1 MKCIIIGAGKV
12 GFSIAQL
19 LSSEDHDV
27 TIIENNEARQKV
39 ISDVLDVEVVNG
51 SGASWSVLESAG
63 VKRANMV
70 VAVTE
75 SDELNMIACLLAKQY
90 GVKTTV
96 ARVRNTDYVTTPH
109 FSPEALLGIDLIINP
124 EQVTAME
131 IAKIVRNPEALNV
144 DFYAEGKVQLVE
156 LPIEAD
162 SPVTGQK
169 IRELPNDV
177 PFNIVAVEAVNR
189 QHDMQIPG
197 GDYVIQAG
205 DHIYLLGR
213 TSDIPRIEKALH
225 IYHRKIEHLT
235 ILGGGRTGYHLA
247 HLLEKQKVP
256 INIKII
262 EKDPKKAQE
271 VSENLNHTLVINGDG
286 SDMDLLEEE
295 NIRQSD
301 MLVAVTDDDKINLL
315 SSLMGKNMGIPKTI
329 VKIKRLDVL
338 PIIEKLD
345 IDIVFNPRVLT
356 AGVILKYI
364 RRGDIISVTVLGEE
378 RAEMIELYVQVDSI
392 AVNKKLKDIRFPGG
406 SIIGAI
412 VRGNEV
418 IIPGGDSE
426 IHAADRLLVFA
437 LPRSIHKVEKLF
449 VSGGKK
455 K

>member
-27 TIIENNEARQKV
+27 TVIENNEDRQQV
-39 ISDVLDVEVVNG
+39 VSEALDVGVVDG

-63 VKRANMV
+63 VKSADMV

-96 ARVRNTDYVTTPH
+96 ARVRNTDYVSTPH

-124 EQVTAME
+124 EQVTALE
-131 IAKIVRNPEALNV
+131 IAKVVRNPEALNV
-144 DFYAEGKVQLVE
+144 DFYAGGKVQLLE
-156 LPIEAD
+156 LPIDAA
-162 SPVTGQK
+162 SPVAGK
-169 IRELPNDV
+169 KLRELTSDV
-177 PFNIVAVEAVNR
+177 PFNIVALDR
-189 QHDMQIPG
+189 QHLTHIPG
-197 GDYVIQAG
+197 GDDIIQAG

-213 TSDIPRIEKALH
+213 TSDIPKVEKSFQICH
-225 IYHRKIEHLT
+225 PRIEHLT
-235 ILGGGRTGYHLA
+235 ILGGGRTGFYLA
-247 HLLEKQKVP
+247 HLLEQQKIPV
-256 INIKII
+256 NIKII
-262 EKDPKKAQE
+262 EKDPKKAHE
-271 VSENLNHTLVINGDG
+271 ISEALNHTLIINGDG
-286 SDMDLLEEE
+286 SDMDLLEQE

-301 MLVAVTDDDKINLL
+301 MLVSVTDDDKINLL

-329 VKIKRLDVL
+329 AKIKRLDVL
-338 PIIEKLD
+338 PIIEKLG
-345 IDIVFNPRVLT
+345 IDVVLNPRILT

-378 RAEMIELYVQVDSI
+378 RAEMIELFAQSGSV

-406 SIIGAI
+406 CIIGAI
-412 VRGNEV
+412 VRGEDV

-426 IHAADRLLVFA
+426 IHVSDRVLVFT

-449 VSGGKK
+449 VNGGKRN
-455 K
+455 